1 VDARTIVD
9 LQALA
14 HTAFETADQFELGG
28 EAEAAIVYQRLR
40 SRAWTLNRVQGWA
53 DSEEFDAM
61 FPTLEAQEAIE
72 AMDAHYGIDTAKAN
86 EPGASVQRLLR
97 NLAAWAAGLLIATNL
112 GDDEAGT
119 EGVKRK

>member
-1 VDARTIVD
+1 MDARTIVD

-14 HTAFETADQFELGG
+14 HTACETADQFELGD

-72 AMDAHYGIDTAKAN
+72 AMDEHFGIDTSKTN
-86 EPGASVQRLLR
+86 EPGASIQRLLR
-97 NLAAWAAGLLIATNL
+97 NLAAWAAGLLIAKDL
-112 GDDEAGT
+112 GDDEPGT
-119 EGVKRK
+119 EGVKRG